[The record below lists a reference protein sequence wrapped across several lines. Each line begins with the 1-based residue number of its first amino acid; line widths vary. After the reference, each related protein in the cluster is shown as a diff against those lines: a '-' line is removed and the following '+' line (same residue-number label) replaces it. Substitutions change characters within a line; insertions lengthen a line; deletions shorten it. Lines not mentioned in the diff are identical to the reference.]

1 MEHLKEDFKIIVT
14 EPSIE
19 DTVDILDGIKEKYEL
34 HHNVK
39 ITNETI
45 SCVELSKR
53 YINDILP
60 DKAIDVMDEVCSRK
74 INDLVVPKVILNL
87 EKRIDKI
94 TKEKEDAITNQTFE
108 LAAKLRDKEKDYKNL
123 RLSSKNSS
131 MNEDYLVVNDKD
143 VADTV
148 ADDWHSIV

>member
-1 MEHLKEDFKIIVT
+1 MEHLKEDFQKIIVK

-19 DTVDILDGIKEKYEL
+19 DTIDILDGIKEKYEL

-45 SCVELSKR
+45 EACVELSKR
-53 YINDILP
+53 YINDRFLP

-74 INDLVVPKVILNL
+74 RLNDLVVPKVILNL
-87 EKRIDKI
+87 ERRIDKI

-108 LAAKLRDKEKDYKNL
+108 LAAKLRDKEKDYK
-123 RLSSKNSS
+123 K
-131 MNEDYLVVNDKD
+131 
-143 VADTV
+143 T
-148 ADDWHSIV
+148 